1 MSDVGIMETYHAC
14 RINSSIVLRNQ
25 GLNQFVETIKCHI
38 VQRSPASFSLAV
50 DISILGEQHLTDV
63 SIARLSSQMKSW
75 PCLLIKHIHPGI
87 KDHIYR
93 MVIVEGRCII
103 ARSSSLG
110 ANCSLIEQKY
120 SELGLV
126 RYNGLVWSNIAV
138 PFFLPSYIYD
148 PCLVLTLIMIF
159 SKYSWNSSSLHF
171 SLRPNFQNQNQLAQL
186 HHWSGSIWE
195 YENYFRFSWM
205 LLNLRMESM
214 AMLRVFTMLKVQT
227 VAELLD
233 QRWVTSVDWFLF
245 FVHRGET
252 SKVFCQ

>member
-1 MSDVGIMETYHAC
+1 
-14 RINSSIVLRNQ
+14 
-25 GLNQFVETIKCHI
+25 
-38 VQRSPASFSLAV
+38 
-50 DISILGEQHLTDV
+50 
-63 SIARLSSQMKSW
+63 
-75 PCLLIKHIHPGI
+75 
-87 KDHIYR
+87 
-93 MVIVEGRCII
+93 MVIVKYSNIWTNQTIVSDQSELTILLCQPMIINVCSEDDVSWSQQPSSFTILYMII
-103 ARSSSLG
+103 ARC
-110 ANCSLIEQKY
+110 AQYNCTL
-120 SELGLV
+120 
-126 RYNGLVWSNIAV
+126 
-138 PFFLPSYIYD
+138 
-148 PCLVLTLIMIF
+148 LVLTLIMIF